1 MMANRVPLWSI
12 TTWDKKYSA
21 VEKEWQPQTIKYKY
35 LLSDE
40 LDRICVEGGD
50 VRLLYTGKDIGYTTE
65 DLAGDALAEGEI
77 VAIPWGGTPSVKYF
91 KGKFVTGDNRIATS
105 SKPDELLNKYLY
117 YFLLGHLK
125 EISTYYRGAGLKHPA
140 MRDILSMKISYPDL
154 EKQSQIIT
162 QIDLLQEII
171 DKRNRQI
178 VELDNL
184 INARFVE
191 LFGDPVSND
200 HGWNTVPLET
210 VCKTIVDCPHSTPS
224 YTDVNTGYM
233 CIRTSIVKKNRIM
246 WDEIEYIP
254 EHEYKKRIQRKCPEK
269 GDIVYTREGAI
280 LGIAAIIDREC
291 NVALGQRSMLLSPDT
306 TRCLPQFLCV
316 AMNFDTF
323 LRKALKG
330 LSGSASPHI
339 NVGDIK
345 AFMII
350 VPPMELQDRFAAF
363 VEQVDK
369 SKVVVQ
375 KALDEAQTLFDSLM
389 QEYFG

>member
-1 MMANRVPLWSI
+1 MRQLQFTDCVEIVGEACQPFSGYKQYVSTGAVAINHISNDDIELVDYDGKPSRANLIAKSGDILFAKMMGTKKTLHLDEDTAQNIYSTGFCAVRARPTVLTDRCLYHLLTSKAFLDQKDKNCSGATQKAI
-12 TTWDKKYSA
+12 TNAGLSKI
-21 VEKEWQPQTIKYKY
+21 TIKVP
-35 LLSDE
+35 SIGQQASIAQQ
-40 LDRICVEGGD
+40 LDRIAS
-50 VRLLYTGKDIGYTTE
+50 II
-65 DLAGDALAEGEI
+65 ALRQSELQ
-77 VAIPWGGTPSVKYF
+77 KL
-91 KGKFVTGDNRIATS
+91 
-105 SKPDELLNKYLY
+105 DELIK
-117 YFLLGHLK
+117 
-125 EISTYYRGAGLKHPA
+125 
-140 MRDILSMKISYPDL
+140 
-154 EKQSQIIT
+154 
-162 QIDLLQEII
+162 
-171 DKRNRQI
+171 
-178 VELDNL
+178 
-184 INARFVE
+184 ARFVE
-191 LFGDPVSND
+191 MFGDPVSND
-200 HGWNTVPLET
+200 RGWNTAPLET
-210 VCKTIVDCPHSTPS
+210 VCKTIVDCPHYTQS
-224 YTDVNTGYM
+224 YTDVNTGYL

-254 EHEYKKRIQRKCPEK
+254 EHEYKKRIQRKRPEK

-306 TRCLPQFLCV
+306 TKCLPQFLCV

-345 AFMII
+345 AFTII
-350 VPPMELQDRFAAF
+350 VPPMELQNQFAVF

>member
-1 MMANRVPLWSI
+1 MAEYQRLDEVCHINMGQSPDSKSYNQVGDGLPFFQGNADFGIMYPETRVWCSSPTKVVEPGTLLISVRAPIGALNFSKERSCIGRGLAGI
-12 TTWDKKYSA
+12 TPRQDVDLKYIYYCLKSQ
-21 VEKEWQPQTIKYKY
+21 KE
-35 LLSDE
+35 E
-40 LDRICVEGGD
+40 LDAKG
-50 VRLLYTGKDIGYTTE
+50 TGSTFKAIAKNV
-65 DLAGDALAEGEI
+65 LGE
-77 VAIPWGGTPSVKYF
+77 TSVKIVS
-91 KGKFVTGDNRIATS
+91 KTAQEQVVQILDRVS
-105 SKPDELLNKYLY
+105 SMVDA
-117 YFLLGHLK
+117 
-125 EISTYYRGAGLKHPA
+125 R
-140 MRDILSMKISYPDL
+140 
-154 EKQSQIIT
+154 KQQ
-162 QIDLLQEII
+162 LA
-171 DKRNRQI
+171 
-178 VELDNL
+178 ELDNL
-184 INARFVE
+184 IKARFVE

-200 HGWNTVPLET
+200 YGWNTAPLEN

-224 YTDVNTGYM
+224 YTNVDTGYM

-254 EHEYKKRIQRKCPEK
+254 EHEYNKRIQRKRPEK

-345 AFMII
+345 AFTII
-350 VPPMELQDRFAAF
+350 VPPIDLQNQFTAFA
-363 VEQVDK
+363 EQVNK

-375 KALDEAQTLFDSLM
+375 KALVEAQTLFDSLM

>member
-1 MMANRVPLWSI
+1 MMANRVPLWSV

-105 SKPDELLNKYLY
+105 SKPNELLNKYLY
-117 YFLLGHLK
+117 YFLLGNLK

-140 MRDILSMKISYPDL
+140 MRDILNMKISYPDM
-154 EKQSQIIT
+154 EKQAQIIA
-162 QIDLLQEII
+162 QFDLLQEII
-171 DKRNRQI
+171 DKRKRQM

-184 INARFVE
+184 IKARFVE
-191 LFGDPVSND
+191 LFGTLENPVQKFKRATLKELCTKITD
-200 HGWNTVPLET
+200 GKHGGCTQEEGTERYFVGAREIYDN
-210 VCKTIVDCPHSTPS
+210 IVHYDTAPEINLAEFEKDYKRCNVEIG
-224 YTDVNTGYM
+224 DFLIVNTGAT
-233 CIRTSIVKKNRIM
+233 IGKSAIATDPRT
-246 WDEIEYIP
+246 
-254 EHEYKKRIQRKCPEK
+254 
-269 GDIVYTREGAI
+269 
-280 LGIAAIIDREC
+280 EC
-291 NVALGQRSMLLSPDT
+291 TLLQKSVALLKVKRELLNPVFLQYCYKVNEKMYKVESASAQPNLLLS
-306 TRCLPQFLCV
+306 
-316 AMNFDTF
+316 
-323 LRKALKG
+323 K
-330 LSGSASPHI
+330 I
-339 NVGDIK
+339 NSTEIY
-345 AFMII
+345 
-350 VPPMELQDRFAAF
+350 VPPIELQEQFSAF
-363 VEQVDK
+363 VKQTDK

-389 QEYFG
+389 QEYFR

>member
-1 MMANRVPLWSI
+1 MMANRVPLWSV

-105 SKPDELLNKYLY
+105 SKPNELLNKYLY
-117 YFLLGHLK
+117 YFLLGNLK

-140 MRDILSMKISYPDL
+140 MRDILNMKISYPDM
-154 EKQSQIIT
+154 EKQAQIIA
-162 QIDLLQEII
+162 QFDLLQEII
-171 DKRNRQI
+171 DKRKRQL

-184 INARFVE
+184 IKARFVE
-191 LFGDPVSND
+191 LFGTLENPVQKFKRATLKELCTKITD
-200 HGWNTVPLET
+200 GKHGGCTQEEGTERYFVGAREIYDN
-210 VCKTIVDCPHSTPS
+210 IVHYDTAPEINLAEFEKDYKRCNVEIG
-224 YTDVNTGYM
+224 DFLIVNTGAT
-233 CIRTSIVKKNRIM
+233 IGKSAIATDPRT
-246 WDEIEYIP
+246 
-254 EHEYKKRIQRKCPEK
+254 
-269 GDIVYTREGAI
+269 
-280 LGIAAIIDREC
+280 EC
-291 NVALGQRSMLLSPDT
+291 TLLQKSVALLKVKRELLNPVFLQYCYKVNEKMYKVESASAQPNLLLS
-306 TRCLPQFLCV
+306 
-316 AMNFDTF
+316 
-323 LRKALKG
+323 K
-330 LSGSASPHI
+330 I
-339 NVGDIK
+339 NSTEIY
-345 AFMII
+345 
-350 VPPMELQDRFAAF
+350 VPPIELQEQFSAF
-363 VEQVDK
+363 VKQTDK

-389 QEYFG
+389 QEYFR

>member
-1 MMANRVPLWSI
+1 MS
-12 TTWDKKYSA
+12 
-21 VEKEWQPQTIKYKY
+21 
-35 LLSDE
+35 
-40 LDRICVEGGD
+40 
-50 VRLLYTGKDIGYTTE
+50 
-65 DLAGDALAEGEI
+65 
-77 VAIPWGGTPSVKYF
+77 
-91 KGKFVTGDNRIATS
+91 
-105 SKPDELLNKYLY
+105 
-117 YFLLGHLK
+117 
-125 EISTYYRGAGLKHPA
+125 
-140 MRDILSMKISYPDL
+140 
-154 EKQSQIIT
+154 
-162 QIDLLQEII
+162 
-171 DKRNRQI
+171 
-178 VELDNL
+178 
-184 INARFVE
+184 
-191 LFGDPVSND
+191 
-200 HGWNTVPLET
+200 
-210 VCKTIVDCPHSTPS
+210 
-224 YTDVNTGYM
+224 
-233 CIRTSIVKKNRIM
+233 IM

-254 EHEYKKRIQRKCPEK
+254 EHEYKKRIQRKRPEK

-306 TRCLPQFLCV
+306 TKCLPQFLCV

-345 AFMII
+345 AFTII
-350 VPPMELQDRFAAF
+350 VPPMELQNQFAVF

>member
-1 MMANRVPLWSI
+1 MRQLQFTDCVEIVGEACQPFSGYKQYVSTGAVAINHISNDDIELVDYDGKPSRANLIAKSGDILFAKMMGTKKTLHLDEDTAQNIYSTGFCAVRARPTVLTDRCLYHLLTSKAFLDQKDKNCSGATQKAI
-12 TTWDKKYSA
+12 TNAGLSKI
-21 VEKEWQPQTIKYKY
+21 TIKVP
-35 LLSDE
+35 SIGQQASIAQQ
-40 LDRICVEGGD
+40 LDRIAS
-50 VRLLYTGKDIGYTTE
+50 II
-65 DLAGDALAEGEI
+65 ALRQSELQ
-77 VAIPWGGTPSVKYF
+77 KL
-91 KGKFVTGDNRIATS
+91 
-105 SKPDELLNKYLY
+105 DELIK
-117 YFLLGHLK
+117 
-125 EISTYYRGAGLKHPA
+125 
-140 MRDILSMKISYPDL
+140 
-154 EKQSQIIT
+154 
-162 QIDLLQEII
+162 
-171 DKRNRQI
+171 
-178 VELDNL
+178 
-184 INARFVE
+184 ARFVE
-191 LFGDPVSND
+191 MFGDPVSND
-200 HGWNTVPLET
+200 RGWNTAPLET

-224 YTDVNTGYM
+224 YTDVDTGYL

-254 EHEYKKRIQRKCPEK
+254 EHEYKKRIQRKRPEK

-306 TRCLPQFLCV
+306 TKCLPQFLCV

-345 AFMII
+345 AFTII
-350 VPPMELQDRFAAF
+350 VPPMELQNQFAVF